1 MKALSF
7 ERIKELLKLLSR
19 KEYLEK
25 GKLKKTS
32 FTRKRKIT
40 YKEIFLCILNK
51 KGKTLALELKE
62 YMKKIN
68 KEEIVRVKI

>member
-7 ERIKELLKLLSR
+7 ERIKELLKLLSK
-19 KEYLEK
+19 KEYLK
-25 GKLKKTS
+25 IGKIKETS

-51 KGKTLALELKE
+51 KGKTLTL
-62 YMKKIN
+62 
-68 KEEIVRVKI
+68 